1 MVPLYE
7 TSGGFLTVS
16 ADFLIQALEKMAF
29 VLTLVTS
36 SLVSSLLW
44 GLSLVSDLIT
54 QVHVCCLQAIQHISP
69 SSVTHL
75 LTSIQNSLIR
85 NFQQQAKLRIHCMS
99 LFGVDPKEGGIEF
112 FYVLEL
118 SISFGQSIN
127 PWEESLTPH
136 HRLHQFRGSYQ
147 LRQSMGW
154 PQLISTTHE
163 TLLSP
168 GVLHKTYP
176 PISLNLIWKLKRC
189 INKNNCDF

>member
-7 TSGGFLTVS
+7 TSGGFLAVS

-36 SLVSSLLW
+36 SLASSLLW

-75 LTSIQNSLIR
+75 LTSIQNSFIR

-99 LFGVDPKEGGIEF
+99 LFGVDPKEGGIKF

-127 PWEESLTPH
+127 PWEEKFDTTSQITSVQ
-136 HRLHQFRGSYQ
+136 RQ
-147 LRQSMGW
+147 LPAETEHGM
-154 PQLISTTHE
+154 TTAD
-163 TLLSP
+163 
-168 GVLHKTYP
+168 
-176 PISLNLIWKLKRC
+176 LNYTRNVTFTWSAA
-189 INKNNCDF
+189 